1 MKFKS
6 LLYAATLA
14 ATTLFGA
21 CDDDISDIGSSLS
34 DGTLRIFADTLDLEV
49 PSQSIETSAF
59 DARTATHLIGRLSSD
74 QYGDLSCSFLS
85 QMMAASTMTIPD
97 SIDVSRVDSVKM
109 IFAMPRGQFLGDS
122 LAPQQLAVYRL
133 TKQLPSDI
141 KSNFDPTDYYSSS
154 SLLGTKTYTL
164 SQLSISDTVI
174 TRRNDIRLGIDL
186 PVSFGRDIFTAYR
199 EHPETFAWPSTFNQ
213 FFPGI
218 YVTRTFGSGCVA
230 NARKVEMMLYYHY
243 LVDDIKRIQVK
254 ENFLQT
260 NADYY
265 NASVFKAPFDDSTVN
280 DINSWV
286 NENTDT
292 MIPEVLNK
300 IDDSILMY
308 LINAVAF
315 DAKWLSTYCE
325 DDIWEETFTTADG
338 SEQIVEMMHSEEYC
352 YLEDE
357 NATGFFKYY
366 NGKRYAFLALLPNE
380 DISVTDYVNDL
391 TPEYFQN
398 LFAYKDNYAE
408 IADVAIP
415 KFKCNYQ
422 VSLKETL
429 SVMGMPVAFSDFAD
443 FSGITETTSRELGDV
458 SQITFIDISEK
469 GTRAAAVTIIS
480 DAPTAAPPRPEK
492 SVILNRP
499 FVYSIVDTE
508 NNLPIFL
515 GVLNSVPQAE

>member
-1 MKFKS
+1 MKLKKLSAVLTAMLCACSISAPVMQTNAVDEFSENSLVDVITLHKWLKGQGSLDNWKKFDYNHDEKINIFDFVLMKQSIIKS
-6 LLYAATLA
+6 AKPIVSNASVELSKDMQSQEVTGKEADESFINGQTKFALE
-14 ATTLFGA
+14 LFQNVVNTDGENENIMISPYSVVQALGMTANGA
-21 CDDDISDIGSSLS
+21 NGETKSQIEQTIGSMPIEDLNQYLYTQRTTQPNDETCKLS
-34 DGTLRIFADTLDLEV
+34 TAN
-49 PSQSIETSAF
+49 SIW
-59 DARTATHLIGRLSSD
+59 
-74 QYGDLSCSFLS
+74 
-85 QMMAASTMTIPD
+85 
-97 SIDVSRVDSVKM
+97 
-109 IFAMPRGQFLGDS
+109 
-122 LAPQQLAVYRL
+122 
-133 TKQLPSDI
+133 
-141 KSNFDPTDYYSSS
+141 
-154 SLLGTKTYTL
+154 
-164 SQLSISDTVI
+164 
-174 TRRNDIRLGIDL
+174 IR
-186 PVSFGRDIFTAYR
+186 
-199 EHPETFAWPSTFNQ
+199 
-213 FFPGI
+213 
-218 YVTRTFGSGCVA
+218 
-230 NARKVEMMLYYHY
+230 
-243 LVDDIKRIQVK
+243 DDIKRIQVK